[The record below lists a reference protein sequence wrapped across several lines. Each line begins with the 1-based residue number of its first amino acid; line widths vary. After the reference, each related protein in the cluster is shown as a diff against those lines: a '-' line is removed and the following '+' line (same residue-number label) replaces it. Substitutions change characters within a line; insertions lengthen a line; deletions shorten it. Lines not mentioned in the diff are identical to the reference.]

1 MRVVRILGNSKFSR
15 VPVAPGGA
23 ETALIAAGGQPVP
36 ALMRIVYHSPF
47 APSGGMASRLTLARM
62 SG

>member
-15 VPVAPGGA
+15 VPAAPGGA
-23 ETALIAAGGQPVP
+23 EAALIAAGGRPVP

-47 APSGGMASRLTLARM
+47 APSGAMASGLTLSLAR
-62 SG
+62 G